1 MKAKGSPECPKWNAC
16 VFAAS
21 QLERLSNSFSTVFVV
36 SLGSMTNLDS
46 MFFLVSVVG
55 KVLEITEL
63 PEGITRMEAEK
74 LFGELLKVGAKIRW
88 LRDSQ
93 CLQTQQQHHRRY
105 CGSGDSSVN
114 TEPSKP
120 SDLASTYTVLATFP
134 TMSAAQNAL
143 KKQSST
149 SVNKFRL
156 RTSKKHYDFHVLERA
171 SSQ

>member
-1 MKAKGSPECPKWNAC
+1 M
-16 VFAAS
+16 
-21 QLERLSNSFSTVFVV
+21 
-36 SLGSMTNLDS
+36 
-46 MFFLVSVVG
+46 G

-93 CLQTQQQHHRRY
+93 CLQQQQQQQQRRF
-105 CGSGDSSVN
+105 CGDGGGGP
-114 TEPSKP
+114 EPARAG
-120 SDLASTYTVLATFP
+120 DLASTYTVLATFP
-134 TMSAAQNAL
+134 SMAAAQSAL
-143 KKQSST
+143 KRQSS
-149 SVNKFRL
+149 SAVSKFRL

>member
-1 MKAKGSPECPKWNAC
+1 
-16 VFAAS
+16 
-21 QLERLSNSFSTVFVV
+21 
-36 SLGSMTNLDS
+36 
-46 MFFLVSVVG
+46 
-55 KVLEITEL
+55 
-63 PEGITRMEAEK
+63 MEAEK

-105 CGSGDSSVN
+105 CGSGDSNVN
-114 TEPSKP
+114 TEPCKST
-120 SDLASTYTVLATFP
+120 DLASPYTVLAMFP

-156 RTSKKHYDFHVLERA
+156 RTSKKHYDFHILERA
-171 SSQ
+171 SSQQQFHRWTLSLYYFHVLLSLIGLMLWGFCSFHRDSWDVLS

>member
-1 MKAKGSPECPKWNAC
+1 M
-16 VFAAS
+16 
-21 QLERLSNSFSTVFVV
+21 
-36 SLGSMTNLDS
+36 
-46 MFFLVSVVG
+46 G

-74 LFGELLKVGAKIRW
+74 LFGELFKVGAKIRW

-93 CLQTQQQHHRRY
+93 CLQAQQQQQHHRRY

-114 TEPSKP
+114 AESSKS

-149 SVNKFRL
+149 SVSKFRL
-156 RTSKKHYDFHVLERA
+156 RTSKKHYDSHVLERA